1 MFDSQNIILETLLHS
16 DASISLLKT
25 VFQGRVVRNSVWF
38 LLSSVPVFLGVDE
51 LYPLWMVFFQIC
63 VMLVTYTR
71 TPTISSTVKAVW
83 EVFKDIKD
91 LLQ

>member
-25 VFQGRVVRNSVWF
+25 VFQGRVVRNGVWF

>member
-25 VFQGRVVRNSVWF
+25 VFQGLVVRNSLWF

-51 LYPLWMVFFQIC
+51 LYPLWMVFF
-63 VMLVTYTR
+63 
-71 TPTISSTVKAVW
+71 S
-83 EVFKDIKD
+83 D
-91 LLQ
+91 LCYVSDLY

>member
-25 VFQGRVVRNSVWF
+25 VFQGRVVRNSLWF